1 MQRVRQDL
9 LGCRSTCHCERQRQ
23 GKTSEAGRGMSGNNR
38 IEELCA
44 KEDIRDCLRRY
55 ARGVDRADRDLLK
68 GTYWPE
74 ATESHAGRFEGL
86 AHDFVEGVLPQLLEG
101 KGLAQK
107 LLGQSYIELLG
118 EHANV
123 ETYFFSY
130 NRIKNKA
137 DVFIDLF
144 VGGRYLDKMERRNS
158 EWRVAKRIVVF
169 DWFREGAAYD
179 YQAGIL
185 GNKRTMGNIAPI
197 DPVYEL
203 HSKKT

>member
-1 MQRVRQDL
+1 MRTFGNIGPHQSSTEAACATGYDNASAGKAVRGL
-9 LGCRSTCHCERQRQ
+9 SLIHIL
-23 GKTSEAGRGMSGNNR
+23 SGNNR

-130 NRIKNKA
+130 NRIKNKMCIR
-137 DVFIDLF
+137 DSSES
-144 VGGRYLDKMERRNS
+144 RY
-158 EWRVAKRIVVF
+158 
-169 DWFREGAAYD
+169 
-179 YQAGIL
+179 
-185 GNKRTMGNIAPI
+185 
-197 DPVYEL
+197 
-203 HSKKT
+203 

>member
-1 MQRVRQDL
+1 MGATQRL
-9 LGCRSTCHCERQRQ
+9 
-23 GKTSEAGRGMSGNNR
+23 
-38 IEELCA
+38 EELCA
-44 KEDIRDCLRRY
+44 KEDIRDCFRRY
-55 ARGVDRADRDLLK
+55 ARGVDRADRDLLRSA
-68 GTYWPE
+68 YWPD

-86 AHDFVEGVLPQLLEG
+86 GYDFIENVLPQLLEG

-118 EHANV
+118 DHANV

-130 NRIKNKA
+130 NRIKNRTN
-137 DVFIDLF
+137 DLIDLF
-144 VGGRYLDKMERRNS
+144 VGGRYLDKMQRRDS
-158 EWRVAKRIVVF
+158 EWRIAARIVVF

-179 YQAGIL
+179 YEAGIL
-185 GNKRTMGNIAPI
+185 GNKRTMGSIRPF